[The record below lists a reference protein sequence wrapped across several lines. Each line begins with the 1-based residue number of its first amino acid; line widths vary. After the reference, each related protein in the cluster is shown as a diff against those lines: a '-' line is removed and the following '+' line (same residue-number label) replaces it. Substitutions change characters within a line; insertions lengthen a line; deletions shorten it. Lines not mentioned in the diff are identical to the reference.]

1 MPKIGPL
8 ELIIILVIVL
18 VVFGVG
24 RLPQVGGAIGKSLRA
39 FKRGVEG
46 KEDDA
51 ADEKETATADPE
63 LSTDVKDSK

>member
-51 ADEKETATADPE
+51 GEKDSTTASTE
-63 LSTDVKDSK
+63 SSTDEKDSK

>member
-46 KEDDA
+46 KEDEA
-51 ADEKETATADPE
+51 ADKETTMSSAE
-63 LSTDVKDSK
+63 SSTEQKD